1 MWPESTLDVQMKE
14 EGKPSLT
21 QSSGFSFR
29 LHQAQDVVLSD
40 WALDVSDDGSGSVF
54 QELNSNLGDTTS
66 RTGSAQNLDNLS
78 KSNWS
83 LSVLMLLVYCLAL
96 AGIS

>member
-1 MWPESTLDVQMKE
+1 MKE
-14 EGKPSLT
+14 EGTPCLT
-21 QSSGFSFR
+21 QSSGFSFGF
-29 LHQAQDVVLSD
+29 HQAQDVVLSD
-40 WALDVSDDGSGSVF
+40 WTFDVSDNGSGSVF

-83 LSVLMLLVYCLAL
+83 LSVLILLVYAENNFL
-96 AGIS
+96 